1 MDAAQQ
7 QQQRNLTAPVAPSAL
22 QGLTQHISRSV
33 IGSIK
38 DALESTRASLLEEAK
53 SALAEASSD
62 IADKASIKLRLENPT
77 FSKLGCRQQYEH
89 NSKVLRA
96 IEMASQAVSKGDTE
110 ASLSALAEN
119 KILIMHRQKHVQLA
133 DREEQGWRFVA
144 EYEKDK
150 LADDSDD
157 KKAIAR
163 ARRAVNSKFPQSRS
177 QRR

>member
-1 MDAAQQ
+1 MVAAQQ
-7 QQQRNLTAPVAPSAL
+7 QQQRNPTAPVAPSAL
-22 QGLTQHISRSV
+22 EGLTQHISRSV

-133 DREEQGWRFVA
+133 EEQGWRFVA
-144 EYEKDK
+144 KYEKDK
-150 LADDSDD
+150 VGDDSDD